1 MKRYLR
7 HATITIATL
16 TLLFLLTLSACTPR
30 TAADQLDGNAGSAA
44 RVDQYRRDAN
54 ATESQRELNIQSNV
68 RTMQAADANATQAKK
83 DQVATAQATSVT
95 ATAAATGATAT
106 MAATQTMVASATQ
119 GARSLTATNVSVG
132 LTSTAVF
139 HNGEQVK
146 QTAVTVGGGLLG
158 LFLLAALVIG
168 SYFAIRYINAEIDGK
183 RKRESVVRH
192 GPAQSQSL
200 VISNDHGRTVIVDPA
215 KMATGALTVDQAT
228 GHVIA
233 QLTAKTAEMQQQ
245 IVVLA
250 KMVEMVF
257 HQNQNIHPPPP
268 TGVERSETWKV
279 GNTSHSIT
287 TTPVMNKPASP
298 PRIASP
304 SNVPPQMLEALSPAV
319 RQMLV
324 APPLAEGAPV
334 DEVTEENWQ
343 VKTVSDDGKYETW
356 ITEMQNAPTDSPST
370 GAGG

>member
-1 MKRYLR
+1 MNRYLR
-7 HATITIATL
+7 PAAHIL
-16 TLLFLLTLSACTPR
+16 TALALLFLFTLSACTPR

-44 RVDQYRRDAN
+44 RLDQYRRDAN
-54 ATESQRELNIQSNV
+54 ATESQRELNIQSNM

-83 DQVATAQATSVT
+83 DQVATAQTTAVT

-119 GARSLTATNVSVG
+119 GARSLTATHVSVG

-158 LFLLAALVIG
+158 LFLLVAFMIAA
-168 SYFAIRYINAEIDGK
+168 YFAIRFINAEIDGK

-250 KMVEMVF
+250 KMVEMVL
-257 HQNQNIHPPPP
+257 HQHQNIHPPPP
-268 TGVERSETWKV
+268 NGVERSETWKV
-279 GNTSHSIT
+279 GNASHSLT
-287 TTPVMNKPASP
+287 TTPVTPKPPTTA
-298 PRIASP
+298 RIAP
-304 SNVPPQMLEALSPAV
+304 PDLPPQMLEALSPAV
-319 RQMLV
+319 RQLLV
-324 APPLAEGAPV
+324 TPPLIEGA
-334 DEVTEENWQ
+334 DATQENWQ
-343 VKTVSDDGKYETW
+343 VKTVPDDGKYETW
-356 ITEMQNAPTDSPST
+356 ITEMQTASNDPSST
-370 GAGG
+370 GSGG